1 MFKSLKNGSVLFC
14 VPFSCLNLLALV
26 FLRTFAEAMKMQRRL
41 RRGILLGVFAAKPL
55 AGVRT

>member
-41 RRGILLGVFAAKPL
+41 RWGILLGVFAAEPL